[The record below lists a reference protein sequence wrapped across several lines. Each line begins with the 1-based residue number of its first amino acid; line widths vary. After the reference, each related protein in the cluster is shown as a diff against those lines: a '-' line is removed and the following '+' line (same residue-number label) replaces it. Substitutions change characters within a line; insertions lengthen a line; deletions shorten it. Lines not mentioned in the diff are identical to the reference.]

1 MSTTSVLT
9 VTTGEAGEAQA
20 ELAREALHSQRSRL
34 PRLFQELDAET
45 WNERTRCAEW
55 SVHEVVRH
63 LCDVTLKWLGMLRG
77 EDLRALG
84 LEGMDPRKTPVG
96 WLEQSR
102 DQSPAETAA
111 VFEQASALLLEEV
124 DRRADRG
131 ADDRVR
137 FVYGNVAWSAL
148 ALHVFWDAWVH
159 ERDILLP
166 QGRPHMS
173 PEIESRAAAAY
184 GVVMSGAPS
193 VVLGQSLDETFQ
205 LQGPGG
211 GVFHLQVHDGIVTTT
226 LTDDPV
232 AADPLRGQLPA
243 VVDSLVGRGSEL
255 TEVLH
260 GPSERVERMAVLRR
274 FMRSPV
280 FEGI

>member
-1 MSTTSVLT
+1 MTSTPLLT

-20 ELAREALHSQRSRL
+20 ELAREALRSQRARL
-34 PRLFQELDAET
+34 PRLFQELEPGT
-45 WNERTRCAEW
+45 WNEPTRCTEW

-77 EDLRALG
+77 EDLSALG
-84 LEGMDPRKTPVG
+84 LEGMDPRTTPVE
-96 WLEQSR
+96 WLERSR
-102 DQSPAETAA
+102 DQSPAETRAL
-111 VFEQASALLLEEV
+111 FEQASAVLLEEV

-173 PEIESRAAAAY
+173 PEIETRAAAAY

-193 VVLGQSLDETFQ
+193 VLLGRSLDEAFQ

-211 GVFHLQVHDGIVTTT
+211 GMFHLRVDDGVVTTT
-226 LTDDPV
+226 LTDDAV
-232 AADPLRGQLPA
+232 AADPLRGQLPV
-243 VVDSLVGRGSEL
+243 VVDSLVGRGAEL

-260 GPSERVERMAVLRR
+260 GPIERVERVAVLRR
-274 FMRSPV
+274 FMRSRV
-280 FEGI
+280 LEGI